1 MDNKKKDE
9 VPEKAILGRP
19 GNTLKMGIVGLPNVG
34 KSSMFNLLS
43 KLQVPARNVMFCTIE
58 PNKAKVEVPDHRWE
72 HLCSVYQPKSKVPAS
87 LTNVDIAG
95 LVKGASENQGMGNEF
110 LSNIQGVDG
119 IFHVIRAFDDE
130 DIEHFEGDVDP
141 IRDLEIIQDELMAKD
156 IQLID
161 KSIEDLEKVIKRTNN
176 KDTIGERDL
185 LLKVKEMYKEKK
197 MSEIIQ
203 IGIIKKLIG

>member
-1 MDNKKKDE
+1 MK
-9 VPEKAILGRP
+9 LGV
-19 GNTLKMGIVGLPNVG
+19 VGLPNVG

-87 LTNVDIAG
+87 LTIVDIAG
-95 LVKGASENQGMGNEF
+95 LVKGESENQGMGNEF

-130 DIEHFEGDVDP
+130 DIQHFEGDVDP

-161 KSIEDLEKVIKRTNN
+161 KSIEDVEKVIKRTNN
-176 KDTIGERDL
+176 KDTRKRL
-185 LLKVKEMYKEKK
+185 A
-197 MSEIIQ
+197 
-203 IGIIKKLIG
+203 IKSKRNV